1 MYKTHFRPRAWTN
14 LKASRKSIATHRKQ
28 KGQRREKCCGPFGHF
43 PKVQT
48 ASSNSSSC
56 ICGIP
61 LLFNERNAVEG
72 LIIWTEGT
80 LHSTNLDS
88 PERTIRYDIKRQ
100 SVSHWIKKKLCS
112 DIIIYGKHVRFAID
126 VIEDTQQHMTH
137 KNHDLLTKQD
147 HCRHFKGRLLTI
159 LTYNSFVAKHLCNRL

>member
-1 MYKTHFRPRAWTN
+1 MHKTHFRPRAGTN
-14 LKASRKSIATHRKQ
+14 LKASRKSIATHRKR
-28 KGQRREKCCGPFGHF
+28 KGQRREKCCSPFGHF

-80 LHSTNLDS
+80 LHSANLDS
-88 PERTIRYDIKRQ
+88 PERTIRFDIQRQ
-100 SVSHWIKKKLCS
+100 SVSHWMKKAVLRHNYLWKTRAVCNRHNNTWH
-112 DIIIYGKHVRFAID
+112 I
-126 VIEDTQQHMTH
+126 
-137 KNHDLLTKQD
+137 KNHDLLTKQTIAGTS
-147 HCRHFKGRLLTI
+147 KGDYWR
-159 LTYNSFVAKHLCNRL
+159 S

>member
-1 MYKTHFRPRAWTN
+1 MHKTHFRPRAWTN
-14 LKASRKSIATHRKQ
+14 LKASRKSIATHRKR

-48 ASSNSSSC
+48 ASSNSSSY

-88 PERTIRYDIKRQ
+88 PERTIRSDIKRQ
-100 SVSHWIKKKLCS
+100 SESHWIKKKA
-112 DIIIYGKHVRFAID
+112 IIIYGKHVRFAID

-137 KNHDLLTKQD
+137 KNHDLLTKQTIAGTS
-147 HCRHFKGRLLTI
+147 KGDYWR
-159 LTYNSFVAKHLCNRL
+159 S